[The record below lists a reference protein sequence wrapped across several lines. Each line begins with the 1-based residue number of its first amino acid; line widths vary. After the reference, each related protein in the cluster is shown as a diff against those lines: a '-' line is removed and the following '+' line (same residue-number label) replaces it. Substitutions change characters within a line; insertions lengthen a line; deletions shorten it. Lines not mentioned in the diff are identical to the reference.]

1 MIQKGFQVSVD
12 VIADDPR
19 RSTDL
24 RSMLVPEYVVS
35 CAPLTGKA
43 TVQKACAAAIVSAD
57 LRIVENITAI
67 KELLPRLKHVR
78 KRVFI
83 IDQKERLFA
92 AQAYALGAT
101 HVLVNPVGKKSLI
114 ATLADPG
121 APLAPVAPATGDARE
136 VASGG
141 AAAIASMFSSVLTGG
156 TIDVAAAKSAAGR
169 IADSIAEDGLS
180 NWLDT
185 VRRHHEGTYQHC
197 LLVMGVAVDFGL
209 SLGLAKADIERLHTA
224 AMFHDIGK
232 AKIPLAVLD
241 KPGRLDP
248 QERSLI
254 ETHPAAGHEV
264 LKGTSG
270 ISAEVLDAVR
280 HHHEYL
286 DGSGYPD
293 ALCAESIS
301 DIVRMLTISDIFAA
315 LIEARTYKPQMPR
328 QQAYEILRSM
338 HGKLEVPLLAA
349 FKEVALTR

>member
-1 MIQKGFQVSVD
+1 MSVH
-12 VIADDPR
+12 VIADNPR
-19 RSTDL
+19 KSTEL
-24 RSMLVPEYVVS
+24 RSKLVPEYAVD
-35 CAPLTGKA
+35 CTPLTGKA
-43 TVQKACAAAIVSAD
+43 GVPKACDAAVVAAD
-57 LRIVENITAI
+57 LRIVENIAAI

-78 KRVFI
+78 KRVFV

-101 HVLVNPVGKKSLI
+101 HVLVNPVAKKSLI

-121 APLAPVAPATGDARE
+121 APLVPVAPAEQATGDARD

-141 AAAIASMFSSVLTGG
+141 AVAIASMFSSVLTGG
-156 TIDVAAAKSAAGR
+156 TIDVAAAKGAARR
-169 IADSIAEDGLS
+169 IADNIAEDGLS
-180 NWLDT
+180 NWLET

-232 AKIPLAVLD
+232 ARIPLAVLD

-248 QERSLI
+248 QERALI
-254 ETHPAAGHEV
+254 ETHPAAGYEV
-264 LKGTSG
+264 LKGVPG
-270 ISAEVLDAVR
+270 ISPEVLDAVR

-293 ALCAESIS
+293 ALSAGSIT
-301 DIVRMLTISDIFAA
+301 DIVRMLTIADIFAA
-315 LIEARTYKPQMPR
+315 LIESRSYKPGMPR
-328 QQAYEILRSM
+328 QQAYDILCSM

-349 FKEVALTR
+349 FKDVALTR